1 LQVVAGSAALT
12 RELVNAVVTI
22 GNFDGL
28 HVGHRTIL
36 EIVIARARA
45 RRGEAVVYTFDPH
58 PRKALQPQRPLGLLT
73 TLPQKLERLE
83 ATGIDVVVV
92 EPFDEAFASI
102 SPERFVREI
111 LHGRLRPVEVY
122 VGYDFRFGKE
132 REGSMRLLTE
142 LGPHLGFSVT
152 IVPEVRVEGR
162 DVNSTR
168 IRGLLAEG
176 KVEDAAVLLDRPY
189 GVWGRVVQ
197 GDRRGRTL
205 GFPTANLEL
214 DNEVLPQAGVYAGH
228 VRLLD
233 EGSPAAGLRWPGVA
247 NLGRRPT
254 FAGSGTDR
262 LVCEVHLLD
271 WSGDLY
277 GRRVELAFE
286 RRLRAERRFP
296 DAEALRAQ
304 IAADAAEARRV
315 LGVAR

>member
-1 LQVVAGSAALT
+1 M
-12 RELVNAVVTI
+12 
-22 GNFDGL
+22 D
-28 HVGHRTIL
+28 
-36 EIVIARARA
+36 IVISRARA
-45 RRGEAVVYTFDPH
+45 RDGDAVVYTFDPH
-58 PRKALQPQRPLGLLT
+58 PRKVLQPQRPLGLLT
-73 TLPQKLERLE
+73 TLAQKLERLE
-83 ATGIDVVVV
+83 AIGIDVVVV
-92 EPFDEAFASI
+92 EPFDESFASL
-102 SPERFVREI
+102 SPERFVREV

-122 VGYDFRFGKE
+122 VGYDFRFGKD

-176 KVEDAAVLLDRPY
+176 RVEEAALLLDRPY
-189 GVWGRVVQ
+189 GVWGRVVE

-205 GFPTANLEL
+205 GFPTANVEPE
-214 DNEVLPQAGVYAGH
+214 NEVLPQAGVYAGH

-233 EGSPAAGLRWPGVA
+233 AGSPAAGARWPGVA

-254 FAGSGTDR
+254 FAGSSSDR

-271 WSGDLY
+271 FSGDLY

-304 IAADAAEARRV
+304 IAADAAEARRL
-315 LGVAR
+315 LGAAS